1 MSTLIPLRLKCLPP
15 CLCGEFYNNE
25 SAPPGST
32 HLKRLHCLACH
43 HPWHSHASK
52 DVSDSHPLY
61 RFRRRG
67 LATTKC
73 QGFFPENASTL
84 ISTPWSPD
92 TVCVC
97 GGLWWL
103 HASYHN
109 DSDQPPPSENVKM
122 WAFLLLAVGPSFIF
136 LYSPA
141 PAPPGNSNSS
151 GPKSGSLQVS
161 PPPGSATASILHGLP
176 PPITAFSEQEQEG
189 VQSEPQQNWRHE
201 FEHLPLP
208 LGDTQF
214 DVGPMGPQTLSF
226 RADQL
231 STVYDAVFKRRALT
245 FGLSIPSK
253 SSPLGVLYQVLKEA
267 AATGNYV
274 VPSLKE
280 FDASHPDL
288 AKIQYDGTFPFM
300 IMEHQV
306 RDGRYKFQPDGR
318 LCPNNFSNKALQ
330 KLCKNFNPLPEG
342 SSNAFFLVIAPR
354 FGNITASLDDF
365 ECQDKPQRCKE
376 VHRCWPYRVLY
387 DAGKAFYRFHSVRGN
402 SVLGAWPNPIT
413 CLDGC
418 PADIIDSD
426 DDISNFS
433 SCAGSP
439 MKGVVDLTPKDVI
452 EIPDSPDRDF
462 SPPPVEIACTARVAI
477 PDLSLTLAPSLSLSS
492 DPVLPYSPPRPSIQS
507 LSVRSS
513 PSSSVTSGLFSTMS
527 NFALVSHWRNSIYH
541 EVTSCSWLKEFEL
554 EGSSLQVLA
563 HILWKWFLFT
573 VRNPP
578 ASFKVDE
585 YPDITVFSLSSQRFE
600 FQHLLARYSYDRQY
614 RMCALQNFTLQVTG
628 IDLNFSCGSAVGPVV
643 EHVVQLA
650 SLQEMVSNCDYW
662 RRRADGSFSLYV
674 SASGYVSQRRTDY
687 LEASGRMIAWSLLH
701 LGQGFVISPWVVL
714 AIVAGR
720 EAFSALTHEDIAVI
734 STADAA
740 PLRRFLALEPKST
753 LQYDASQHADNSV
766 YNDVRYIFGLTLGF
780 DMVDLKYTR
789 SEEEHAQLKGRVC
802 CAVLLDHDTYWEH
815 PDFLALRKGF
825 DLQLHYRWENITL
838 LSKTKRY
845 PAMRL
850 IQQLYSPFVDVEDL
864 IAHIEFKVP
873 GEMDLPED
881 GYQRAVFLLF
891 QHRIKTYL
899 RGRGHP
905 RSTRGGL
912 GDEAQFDKE
921 KDVATIRGA
930 LLLSAMQGL
939 PRPPIDPSYS
949 LTFNCS
955 FPSNPHGAMLE
966 IHACLNYADIG
977 LTKDIVQMLAAP
989 GDDEDHP
996 SFAFFH
1002 GQCINAMN
1010 DFNAV

>member
-1 MSTLIPLRLKCLPP
+1 MSGIFSRERLTLPGVPILSV
-15 CLCGEFYNNE
+15 
-25 SAPPGST
+25 SAVAYGGRT
-32 HLKRLHCLACH
+32 RHITTTQINLHQAKMLQC
-43 HPWHSHASK
+43 
-52 DVSDSHPLY
+52 
-61 RFRRRG
+61 
-67 LATTKC
+67 
-73 QGFFPENASTL
+73 
-84 ISTPWSPD
+84 
-92 TVCVC
+92 
-97 GGLWWL
+97 
-103 HASYHN
+103 
-109 DSDQPPPSENVKM
+109 PS
-122 WAFLLLAVGPSFIF
+122 SIF
-136 LYSPA
+136 LYSSA
-141 PAPPGNSNSS
+141 PAPPGNSNSG
-151 GPKSGSLQVS
+151 GPKSGSLQAA
-161 PPPGSATASILHGLP
+161 PPPGSATASILRGLP
-176 PPITAFSEQEQEG
+176 PPITAFSGIRTPKVETAKDLRNI
-189 VQSEPQQNWRHE
+189 SRMSSLPQNKNKKASSLNPNKTGAMNLNI
-201 FEHLPLP
+201 FLYPLCAP
-208 LGDTQF
+208 WDLKH
-214 DVGPMGPQTLSF
+214 S
-226 RADQL
+226 
-231 STVYDAVFKRRALT
+231 VFGRTNFQRRRALA
-245 FGLSIPSK
+245 FGLNIPSK
-253 SSPLGVLYQVLKEA
+253 SSPLGVLYQALKEA

-274 VPSLKE
+274 VPGLEE

-306 RDGRYKFQPDGR
+306 RDGRYRFQPDGR
-318 LCPNNFSNKALQ
+318 LCPKNFSKEALQ

-342 SSNAFFLVIAPR
+342 SSNEFFLVIAPR
-354 FGNITASLDDF
+354 FGNITASLDDL

-387 DAGKAFYRFHSVRGN
+387 DAVRGN
-402 SVLGAWPNPIT
+402 SALGAWPNPIT

-426 DDISNFS
+426 DEISNFS

-462 SPPPVEIACTARVAI
+462 SPPPVEVACTAHVAI
-477 PDLSLTLAPSLSLSS
+477 PHLSLTLAPSLSLSS
-492 DPVLPYSPPRPSIQS
+492 DPVLPCSPPRPSIPS
-507 LSVRSS
+507 LSVRSP
-513 PSSSVTSGLFSTMS
+513 PSSSIASGFFSTMS
-527 NFALVSHWRNSIYH
+527 NFALVSHWRNSIYD
-541 EVTSCSWLKEFEL
+541 EVTSRSELEEFEL
-554 EGSSLQVLA
+554 EGSSLQALA
-563 HILWKWFLFT
+563 HILWKWVLFT

-585 YPDITVFSLSSQRFE
+585 YPNITVFSLSSQRFE
-600 FQHLLARYSYDRQY
+600 LQYLLARYSYDRRY
-614 RMCALQNFTLQVTG
+614 R
-628 IDLNFSCGSAVGPVV
+628 ISDSAVGPVV
-643 EHVVQLA
+643 ERVVQLA
-650 SLQEMVSNCDYW
+650 SLQEMVSNHDYW

-674 SASGYVSQRRTDY
+674 SASGYVSQRRMDY
-687 LEASGRMIAWSLLH
+687 LEASGRLIAWSLLH
-701 LGQGFVISPWVVL
+701 LGQGFVVSPWVAL

-720 EAFSALTHEDIAVI
+720 EAFSALTYEDIAII

-740 PLRRFLALEPKST
+740 LLRSFLALEPKST
-753 LQYDASQHADNSV
+753 LQYDASQHADNSA
-766 YNDVRYIFGLTLGF
+766 YHDVQYILGLTLGF
-780 DMVDLKYTR
+780 DMVDLKHPR
-789 SEEEHAQLKGRVC
+789 SEQEHAHLKGRVC

-825 DLQLHYRWENITL
+825 DLRLHYLCENVTL

-850 IQQLYSPFVDVEDL
+850 IQQLYSPFVDIEDL
-864 IAHIEFKVP
+864 IAHIEFKLP
-873 GEMDLPED
+873 GKMDLPED
-881 GYQRAVFLLF
+881 KYQRAVFLLF
-891 QHRIKTYL
+891 QRRIKTYL

-912 GDEAQFDKE
+912 VDEAQFDKE

-977 LTKDIVQMLAAP
+977 LTKEIAQMLAAP

-1002 GQCINAMN
+1002 GQCIHAIS